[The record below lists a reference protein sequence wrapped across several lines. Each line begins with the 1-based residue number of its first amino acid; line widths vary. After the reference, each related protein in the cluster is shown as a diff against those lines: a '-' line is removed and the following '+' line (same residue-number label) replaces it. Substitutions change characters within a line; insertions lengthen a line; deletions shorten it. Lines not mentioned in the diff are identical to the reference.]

1 MKNLTVYKTKEEIL
15 NFCSSLWATTEFKES
30 FKKQEYIGKL
40 CDLFA
45 SRPRI
50 VIEMTD
56 SSLEHPHFYSWL
68 NILSKR
74 VYNNPYIQDLYY
86 LHEIYHMATMTYD
99 PNLNYTKWADKM
111 IENELMASLNS
122 EVLVYKHLPI
132 REKSFSFPIWFD
144 SLVEDDFK
152 DTAALAQKRVFAMNN
167 PKNKVEDQLSSYREG
182 NELWVEIW
190 RDAYPEVEGRVKSL
204 IETGDVESF
213 LLWIKKNTDQEIP
226 FFMQAKVFSSFYHK
240 KLKQGIV

>member
-1 MKNLTVYKTKEEIL
+1 MKNLKVLKTKEEITD
-15 NFCSSLWATTEFKES
+15 FCRNLWSTKEFQDS
-30 FKKQEYIGKL
+30 FNSKGYIGEL
-40 CDLFA
+40 CELFA

-50 VIEMTD
+50 VIEMSD

-74 VYNNPYIQDLYY
+74 TYKNPYIQDLYY
-86 LHEIYHMATMTYD
+86 LHEIYHMSTMIYD
-99 PNLNYTKWADKM
+99 PTLNYEQWSSKM

-144 SLVEDDFK
+144 SLADEDFK
-152 DTAALAQKRVFAMNN
+152 DTLALAQKRVYAMNN

-190 RDAYPEVEGRVKSL
+190 RDAYPEVEGKVRDL
-204 IETGDVESF
+204 ILSGDTDSF
-213 LLWIKKNTDQEIP
+213 LSWIKKNTEQDIP